1 MSGTLFGFSKSGS
14 AAEARRAGPVM
25 TWLMGNQAR
34 GRRSES
40 SFLGLRSKIVVN
52 QSNDVR
58 RWSEASGLFANP
70 VERGSVQEF
79 LDLAPDMLND
89 LVRW

>member
-1 MSGTLFGFSKSGS
+1 
-14 AAEARRAGPVM
+14 
-25 TWLMGNQAR
+25 
-34 GRRSES
+34 
-40 SFLGLRSKIVVN
+40 LGLRSKIAVN
-52 QSNDVR
+52 HSNDVR

-89 LVRW
+89 LVRWCDPAAYGPGRMDGEVHTIEIRR